1 MNQPPLGGLERLLPG
16 RLPRLVMFDLD
27 GTLID
32 SVPDLAAAVDQM
44 LLARGLPV
52 AGVAQVRNWVG
63 NGARVLVRRALAGDL
78 EHAGVSDADAEQ
90 ALALFVQFYA
100 DHHSLT
106 VLYPGVRETLKW
118 FKQHGVEMALI
129 TNKPERFV
137 APLLDQM
144 RIGRYFRWIIGG
156 DTLAQQK
163 PDPAALLHVLQLAE
177 VAASEALFVG
187 DSRSDVQAAKAAD
200 VLCVAMSYGYNH
212 GEPISTESPALVL
225 DDLRELLP
233 CDACATAPGC
243 AESAAALPLPG
254 TRTSP
259 RQRDQI
265 VVVSRK
271 HSVINAGLIKTA
283 QLLKALARWRWRA

>member
-1 MNQPPLGGLERLLPG
+1 MNNAMQGGFAQLLPG

-52 AGVAQVRNWVG
+52 AGIERVRNWVG

-78 EHAGVSDADAEQ
+78 EHAAVSDADAEP
-90 ALALFVQFYA
+90 ALQLFLQLYA
-100 DHHSLT
+100 DNHSLT

-118 FKQHGVEMALI
+118 LKQQGVEMALI

-137 APLLDQM
+137 APLLDQL

-156 DTLAQQK
+156 DTLPQQK
-163 PDPAALLHVLQLAE
+163 PDPAALLHVLRLAE
-177 VAASEALFVG
+177 VPASEALFVG

-212 GEPISTESPALVL
+212 GRPISEELPALVL
-225 DDLRELLP
+225 DDLRLLLP
-233 CDACATAPGC
+233 ADASGC
-243 AESAAALPLPG
+243 AELAAALPLTATPS
-254 TRTSP
+254 SP
-259 RQRDQI
+259 RQRDQS
-265 VVVSRK
+265 VVVIRK
-271 HSVINAGLIKTA
+271 HGFIKSGLIKSGT
-283 QLLKALARWRWRA
+283 QILKALARWRWRA